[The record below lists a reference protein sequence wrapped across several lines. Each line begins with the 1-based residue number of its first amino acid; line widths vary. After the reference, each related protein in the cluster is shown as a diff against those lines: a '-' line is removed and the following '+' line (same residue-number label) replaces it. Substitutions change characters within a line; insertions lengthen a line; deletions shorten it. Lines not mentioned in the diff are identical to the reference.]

1 MVHNAIQNEHQ
12 SHKDKLALEQASKK
26 RSEDEQKS
34 NNRDKSHPELK
45 DSNRN
50 SSSSQDE
57 PGKNSLLNGDH
68 GNRLEA
74 SLEQNSS
81 IKPLSSNDEIRNLL
95 RQAKVT
101 KGEDDNLH
109 LELDVKI
116 PHKNNDTND
125 NATLSL
131 DVSMGQTKTVF
142 YKNDAPPTFGSRV
155 PETQTQDRTS
165 ATLVGLHTST
175 LGVGIHIENSS
186 GSIKSALPRDS
197 FDNFE
202 LQNHDSGQT
211 TFISTGSFPNNNKSA
226 PKSIKN

>member
-1 MVHNAIQNEHQ
+1 MVHNAIQNEQQ

-26 RSEDEQKS
+26 RSEDEQKL
-34 NNRDKSHPELK
+34 NAKDKNHPALK
-45 DSNRN
+45 DFNRN
-50 SSSSQDE
+50 PSNSQDE
-57 PGKNSLLNGDH
+57 PGNNSLLNRVH

-101 KGEDDNLH
+101 KGENDNLH

-116 PHKNNDTND
+116 PNKNNDTND

-155 PETQTQDRTS
+155 PETQIQARTS
-165 ATLVGLHTST
+165 ATLVDLHTSAR
-175 LGVGIHIENSS
+175 GVGIHIKNSS

-197 FDNFE
+197 FDN
-202 LQNHDSGQT
+202 LQVKNHDSGQT
-211 TFISTGSFPNNNKSA
+211 TFISTGSFPNKSA